1 MNELDKI
8 IETVSTLYNGGLIDD
23 ESGRQYQFRDPQMYV
38 NDGEGFRPTSMDVS
52 YILGKPWKFRRVE

>member
-1 MNELDKI
+1 MTPNEI
-8 IETVSTLYNGGLIDD
+8 ITALENGHIIDD